1 MKITDWAIIFVLIV
15 GPVLWALSLH
25 SMDLQE
31 VNRLQIRYTTSL
43 RTAVQDAGS
52 VLNRN
57 ELQQFETGYDSNKYM
72 RADKELALSVL
83 LQSLTINFG
92 IVDDPLAQA
101 AFMKYIPAIVVID
114 YDGYWIYALDEFSSA
129 NGEPRL
135 EHRWHPKKPYVYT
148 DGNGNSVA
156 FTLDSY
162 IRVIS
167 STTGEEVRGLLED
180 LAPATAVPLLQNAEV
195 FDQVRRSTIVH
206 QIEEDLQQVI
216 AVHNEFTARLGF
228 TYTFTLPTIPQ
239 EEWNNTLD
247 DVGIIAFLQGI
258 PVGNHYYN
266 NFALGGG
273 RLRKTE
279 RIEGGADPA
288 TGIRYYYFVNCELPY
303 NTEEV
308 FARKREAAARGYYEA
323 NCRP

>member
-15 GPVLWALSLH
+15 GPFLEALSLN

-31 VNRLQIRYTTSL
+31 VNRLQLRYTTAL

-57 ELQQFETGYDSNKYM
+57 ELQQFEVGYSSDKYM
-72 RADKELALSVL
+72 RTDKELALSVL
-83 LQSLTINFG
+83 LQSLAINFG
-92 IVDDPLAQA
+92 IADDSLVQA
-101 AFMKYIPAIVVID
+101 ALMKYIPAVVVID

-135 EHRWHPKKPYVYT
+135 EHRWHPKRPYVYT
-148 DGNGNSVA
+148 DSAGNSAA
-156 FTLDSY
+156 FSLDSY

-167 STTGEEVRGLLED
+167 STTGEEMRGWLED
-180 LAPATAVPLLQNAEV
+180 LAPATAIPLLQNAEV
-195 FDQVRRSTIVH
+195 FEQVRRSTIVR

-216 AVHNEFTARLGF
+216 AEHNEFTARLGF
-228 TYTFTLPTIPQ
+228 TYTFTLPTIPK

-247 DVGIIAFLQGI
+247 DVGVIAFLQGI
-258 PVGNHYYN
+258 PIGNHYYN

-279 RIEGGADPA
+279 RLEGGVDPT
-288 TGIRYYYFVNCELPY
+288 TGIKYYYFAKCELPY

-308 FARKREAAARGYYEA
+308 FARKQEAAARGYYEA
-323 NCRP
+323 ICRR

>member
-1 MKITDWAIIFVLIV
+1 MKITDWAIIFVIIV
-15 GPVLWALSLH
+15 SPFLWALSLYTT
-25 SMDLQE
+25 DLQE
-31 VNRLQIRYTTSL
+31 VNRLQIHYTTAL

-57 ELQQFETGYDSNKYM
+57 ELQQFEVGYGSSKYM
-72 RADKELALSVL
+72 RADKERALSVL
-83 LQSLTINFG
+83 LQSLAINFG
-92 IVDDPLAQA
+92 IADDPLAQA
-101 AFMKYIPAIVVID
+101 AFMKYIPSIVVID
-114 YDGYWIYALDEFSSA
+114 YDGYWIYALDEIRGA
-129 NGEPRL
+129 DGEPSL
-135 EHRWHPKKPYVYT
+135 EYRWHPKKRYVYM
-148 DGNGNSVA
+148 DGEGNSVA

-167 STTGEEVRGLLED
+167 SSTGEEVRGLLED
-180 LAPATAVPLLQNAEV
+180 IATIVDIPLLQDAAV

-216 AVHNEFTARLGF
+216 AVHNEFTARLGY

-273 RLRKTE
+273 RLRKAE
-279 RIEGGADPA
+279 RIEGGFDPA
-288 TGIRYYYFVNCELPY
+288 TGIKYYYYAKCEVPY
-303 NTEEV
+303 KTEEV
-308 FARKREAAARGYYEA
+308 FARKQEAASQGYYEA
-323 NCRP
+323 DCRP